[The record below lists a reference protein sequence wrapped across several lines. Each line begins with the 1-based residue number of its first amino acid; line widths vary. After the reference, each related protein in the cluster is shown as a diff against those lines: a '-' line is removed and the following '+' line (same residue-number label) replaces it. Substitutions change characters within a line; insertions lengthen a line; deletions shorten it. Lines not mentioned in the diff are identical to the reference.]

1 MARGRG
7 PGPAGP
13 IVTVPPGPRGL
24 LLVGLEAGPGRGS
37 GRPDPVRGA
46 QSASG
51 PASGRPGP
59 AGARQPGGSCVIT
72 KVIGQQLLPWRHAT
86 CASASAPARFISRLS
101 GNCRHAGGAGCPRRA
116 AGPPARPP
124 HRRLLADLANAN
136 RPRNTIR
143 AYRGDLADFA
153 AHHDDEIAALTAA
166 PVRAFLAEIAGQAP
180 STRKRKRAAVASF
193 CRWAVRH
200 ELLAASPMDR
210 IDTIEVPRT
219 LPRPAAAADVAAV
232 LAAICSRRP
241 RKDVPVDV
249 LRDRVLFE
257 TAYVCGAR
265 ASEVCGMY
273 VEDLDL
279 RLDDEHARVHGK
291 GGTVRTVLL
300 DDRGYVALL
309 RLYLA
314 RSGYTS
320 GPLFRASINGC
331 GGPLSYDAAH
341 SRWKKYCAAAGVG
354 IGIHQLRHAHA
365 TELINSGVSIEVV
378 RRRLGHASTETT
390 QVYALLADKVAD
402 AEIRAARRRRDSS
415 AR

>member
-1 MARGRG
+1 M
-7 PGPAGP
+7 
-13 IVTVPPGPRGL
+13 
-24 LLVGLEAGPGRGS
+24 
-37 GRPDPVRGA
+37 
-46 QSASG
+46 
-51 PASGRPGP
+51 
-59 AGARQPGGSCVIT
+59 
-72 KVIGQQLLPWRHAT
+72 
-86 CASASAPARFISRLS
+86 
-101 GNCRHAGGAGCPRRA
+101 
-116 AGPPARPP
+116 PPARTPS
-124 HRRLLADLANAN
+124 RQLASIPGYQATAGTRAERSAIDALPGHPLARHIDNFLTDLANAN
-136 RPRNTIR
+136 KPRNTIR
-143 AYRGDLADFA
+143 AYRGDLTAFT
-153 AHHDDEIAALTAA
+153 AHHDSGIADLTAA
-166 PVRAFLAEIAGQAP
+166 PVRAFLSEIAGQAA

-200 ELLAASPMDR
+200 DLLDASPMDR

-219 LPRPAAAADVAAV
+219 LPRPAATADVAAV
-232 LAAICSRRP
+232 LDAICSRRP
-241 RKDVPVDV
+241 RKEVPVGV

-257 TAYVCGAR
+257 MAYVCGAR

-279 RLDDEHARVHGK
+279 RVDDEHARVHGK

-309 RLYLA
+309 RLYLTRA
-314 RSGYTS
+314 GYTS
-320 GPLFRASINGC
+320 GPLFRATVNGR

-341 SRWKKYCAAAGVG
+341 SRWKKYCAAAGTG

-390 QVYALLADKVAD
+390 QVYTLLADKVAD
-402 AEIRAARRRRDSS
+402 AEIRAARRRRDRA

>member
-1 MARGRG
+1 MPPAPAPRHQPASF
-7 PGPAGP
+7 PGYQA
-13 IVTVPPGPRGL
+13 TADTQA
-24 LLVGLEAGPGRGS
+24 E
-37 GRPDPVRGA
+37 
-46 QSASG
+46 QSARD
-51 PASGRPGP
+51 A
-59 AGARQPGGSCVIT
+59 
-72 KVIGQQLLPWRHAT
+72 LPDHPL
-86 CASASAPARFISRLS
+86 APHIDDF
-101 GNCRHAGGAGCPRRA
+101 
-116 AGPPARPP
+116 
-124 HRRLLADLANAN
+124 LADLANAN

-143 AYRGDLADFA
+143 AYRGDLTGFA
-153 AHHDDEIAALTAA
+153 AHHNDQIAALTAT
-166 PVRAFLAEIAGQAP
+166 PVRAFLAGIAGQAP

-200 ELLAASPMDR
+200 ELLAASPMHR

-219 LPRPAAAADVAAV
+219 LPRPAATADVAAV
-232 LAAICSRRP
+232 LGAICSRRP

-300 DDRGYVALL
+300 DDHGYVALL

-341 SRWKKYCAAAGVG
+341 SRWRKYCAAASVG

-365 TELINSGVSIEVV
+365 TELINTGVSIEVV

-390 QVYALLADKVAD
+390 QVYTLLADKVAD
-402 AEIRAARRRRDSS
+402 TEIRAARRKRETRR
-415 AR
+415 R